1 MTQCQTSICMYT
13 WTQDSLLH
21 FHPEKCLSMRVGNS
35 PDEVPVTYTMGG
47 VPLSVSN
54 EEKDLGVLI
63 DFKLNF
69 DRHIGVK
76 VNNANSLIGL
86 IRSSFEYIDPQ
97 IFQQLFK
104 SIFRPHLEY
113 VVPVWNTHLKNHIS
127 SVENVQRRVTRM
139 VPGLK
144 GMSYEQRLQA
154 LDLPTSSIGN
164 IEGTWS
170 KFSRWPMDYMMMQ

>member
-21 FHPEKCLSMRVGNS
+21 FHPEKCVSMRVGNS
-35 PDEVPVTYTMGG
+35 PDEVPVTYTIGG

-86 IRSSFEYIDPQ
+86 IRSSFEYTDPQ
-97 IFQQLFK
+97 VFQQ
-104 SIFRPHLEY
+104 
-113 VVPVWNTHLKNHIS
+113 
-127 SVENVQRRVTRM
+127 
-139 VPGLK
+139 
-144 GMSYEQRLQA
+144 
-154 LDLPTSSIGN
+154 
-164 IEGTWS
+164 
-170 KFSRWPMDYMMMQ
+170 